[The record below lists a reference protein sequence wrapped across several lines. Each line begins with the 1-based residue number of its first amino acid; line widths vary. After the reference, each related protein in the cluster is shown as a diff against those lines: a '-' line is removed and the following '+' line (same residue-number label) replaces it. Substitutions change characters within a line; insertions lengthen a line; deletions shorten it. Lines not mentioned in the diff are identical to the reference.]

1 MGCKE
6 SKTSR
11 LDVIR
16 CCLPKKMRSRKV
28 GDLDLGGEET
38 SSQPSLPPSVLFV
51 APALRP
57 IDRCTS
63 PVSSVSETSA
73 YTEPSVEERCASSAS
88 LISENSASQESINS
102 VSDSEASVTTND
114 LRELL
119 YQERLLGITGSIHS
133 DGSSDEDGIKAP
145 THLVSPLESHIRH
158 RELSHYSTHRFQPG
172 QGWTHIIRFAEAS
185 GSSQAPCVRG
195 STQET

>member
-38 SSQPSLPPSVLFV
+38 SSQPSLPPSLLFV

-73 YTEPSVEERCASSAS
+73 HTEPSIEERCASAS
-88 LISENSASQESINS
+88 ISEKSASQESINS

-133 DGSSDEDGIKAP
+133 DGSSDEIDMENLLTTYLEMRHTQYDMQYA
-145 THLVSPLESHIRH
+145 HLPLVLRDRTKDAIGTTVLAACPRH
-158 RELSHYSTHRFQPG
+158 QPAG
-172 QGWTHIIRFAEAS
+172 HV
-185 GSSQAPCVRG
+185 PY
-195 STQET
+195 